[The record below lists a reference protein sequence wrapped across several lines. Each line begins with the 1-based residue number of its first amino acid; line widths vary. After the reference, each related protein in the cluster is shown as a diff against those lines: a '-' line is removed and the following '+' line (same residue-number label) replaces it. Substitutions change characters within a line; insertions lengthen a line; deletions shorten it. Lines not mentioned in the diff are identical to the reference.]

1 MKKITLLLFFLLLSC
16 VLFAQKNGVLTG
28 SLVDSAN
35 HKVTLDY
42 ATISVFKV
50 GDTVLTTYKLSDDK
64 GVFVINGLQTGIKY
78 RLVINAWQYHILRK
92 EIMLEASSP
101 KADLGKLIL
110 SEKTN
115 NLQEIVIKGERP
127 PIIVRKDTIE
137 FNAESFKTLPS
148 AVVEDLLKKLPG
160 VSLDDDGNIRV
171 NGKSVSKI
179 LVDGKE
185 FFGGDQQIAT
195 KNLPANIIDKVQV
208 MDDQEAKRA
217 DPDLVAAD
225 VPQVI
230 NLKLKRAIKQ
240 GMFGKLYGGGGS
252 GELFETGGI
261 LNIFRDTAQVSVL
274 GYGNNINKPGFSM
287 SDIQR
292 IGGFSRGGSSSIM
305 VSSSGGFSLDN
316 VSFGGLGSGVQTSAG
331 GGANF
336 NTVTKKGVKINARY
350 FYGQTSDL
358 ITRETNEDQKLGQG
372 SLITRNSSI
381 QDNRNYIHTIS
392 GKIDFKIDSLTSMF
406 ISPSI
411 TLGTKK
417 GNGLDLKNSYR
428 GSDNKIND
436 AENNT
441 LSNGSNTDYSVS
453 ANLYKSFKKRGRSFN
468 STLNISK
475 RDNGND
481 NFNTSVVNFYD
492 DGTSRKVD
500 QLRGNE
506 VRNFGISLSANYS
519 EPINKVLSLS
529 FVARSNY
536 LENENALATF
546 YKNPLNQSF
555 DVAVPS
561 LSETVRQ
568 TGVKNNLTSSLKLR
582 LNKDLDINPGV
593 VLNTITLRNRFIKY
607 ENFNQNYTFFA
618 PQLSVRYKILSM
630 QYTPSFS
637 EPSVNSI
644 QPVANNTDPLF
655 IQQGNT
661 SLQPEKSHNLYVS
674 TFKYDVKQAMNY
686 NFSVNGIMRD
696 NSTVMSRQVS
706 PVGVQTSKPVN
717 VNGIWSLSMFG
728 NLSKD
733 YKNEK
738 RQINVGVGFGT
749 SYRKSLV
756 IVNEIKSNTYNFSV
770 GPRANVRLNL
780 NDKFEF
786 SQRYSV
792 VMSKSMYDDAFYT
805 DLKTTSQTSS
815 SELVVRFPKG
825 VVWESNYNIQF
836 NNQKVAGFNNR
847 LQMWNAGVY
856 FLFLKNDRLQLKFS
870 VNDILNSNVGR
881 SVYISENSIRDTQT
895 NNLGRYGLMTMTYN
909 IQNFGGKVGGK
920 SSFFGF

>member
-1 MKKITLLLFFLLLSC
+1 MKKITLSLFFLLLSC
-16 VLFAQKNGVLTG
+16 VVFAQKNGVITG
-28 SLVDSAN
+28 SLVDSTN
-35 HKVTLDY
+35 HKVTLNY
-42 ATISVFKV
+42 ATVSVFKA
-50 GDTVLTTYKLSDDK
+50 GDTVLITYKLSDDK

-78 RLVINAWQYHILRK
+78 KLVINAWQYHILRK
-92 EIMLEASSP
+92 EVMLEASSP
-101 KADLGKLIL
+101 KIDLGQLIL
-110 SEKTN
+110 SEKAN
-115 NLQEIVIKGERP
+115 NLQEIVIKAERP

-160 VSLDDDGNIRV
+160 VSLDDDGNIKV

-217 DPDLVAAD
+217 NPDLVAAD

-252 GELFETGGI
+252 AELFETGGI
-261 LNIFRDTAQVSVL
+261 LNVFRDTSQVSVL
-274 GYGNNINKPGFSM
+274 GYGNNVNKPGFSM
-287 SDIQR
+287 ADIQR
-292 IGGFSRGGSSSIM
+292 IGGFARGGSSSMMI
-305 VSSSGGFSLDN
+305 SSSGGFSLDN
-316 VSFGGLGSGVQTSAG
+316 ISFGGLGSGVQTSAG
-331 GGANF
+331 AGANF
-336 NTVTKKGVKINARY
+336 NTVTKKGIKINAKY

-372 SLITRNSSI
+372 SLITRNSSK
-381 QDNRNYIHTIS
+381 QENKNYIHTIS
-392 GKIDFKIDSLTSMF
+392 GRIDFKIDSLTSLF
-406 ISPSI
+406 ITPSVS
-411 TLGTKK
+411 LGTSR
-417 GNGLDLKNSYR
+417 GDGLDLKNSYR
-428 GSDNKIND
+428 GSDTKIND
-436 AENNT
+436 AENN
-441 LSNGSNTDYSVS
+441 SISDGSNTDYSVS
-453 ANLYKSFKKRGRSFN
+453 ATLNRSFKKRGRSFN
-468 STLNISK
+468 SNLNINK
-475 RDNGND
+475 KDNGND

-492 DGTSRKVD
+492 DGTSRNID

-506 VRNFGISLSANYS
+506 VRNFGMSLSANYS
-519 EPINKVLSLS
+519 EPISKELSLS

-536 LENENALATF
+536 LDNENALATF

-555 DVAVPS
+555 DIAVPS

-568 TGVKNNLTSSLKLR
+568 SGIKNNLASSLR
-582 LNKDLDINPGV
+582 WRITKDLDINPGMV
-593 VLNTITLRNRFIKY
+593 FNTISLRNRFIKY
-607 ENFNQNYTFFA
+607 ENFNQNYAFFA

-637 EPSVNSI
+637 EPNVNSI

-655 IQQGNT
+655 IQEGNT
-661 SLQPEKSHNLYVS
+661 SLQPEKSHSVYLS
-674 TFKYDVKQAMNY
+674 MFKYDLKQSMNY
-686 NFSVNGIMRD
+686 NFSINGSLRD
-696 NSTVMSRQVS
+696 NSTVMSRKVS
-706 PVGVQTSKPVN
+706 AEGVQTSRPVN
-717 VNGIWSLSMFG
+717 VNGIWSFSMFG

-738 RQINVGVGFGT
+738 TQINVGLGFSTG
-749 SYRKSLV
+749 YRKSLV
-756 IVNEIKSNTYNFSV
+756 IVNDIKSNTYNFSFT
-770 GPRANVRLNL
+770 PRANIRFNL

-786 SQRYSV
+786 SQRYSIT
-792 VMSKSMYDDAFYT
+792 SNKSMYDDPFYT
-805 DLKTTSQTSS
+805 DLRTISQTSS

-881 SVYISENSIRDTQT
+881 TVYISENSIRDMQT
-895 NNLGRYGLMTMTYN
+895 NNLGRYGLMTLTYN

-920 SSFFGF
+920 ERFFGF